1 MKIKKGYVIRKVM
14 GNNVVIATGEASR
27 NFHGMIKLN
36 DTAAEIWEYIDKG
49 MSEEDIC
56 AYMLEKYD
64 VSPELLKADV
74 KNTLKTL
81 EKQGLI
87 ER

>member
-27 NFHGMIKLN
+27 NFRGMIKLN